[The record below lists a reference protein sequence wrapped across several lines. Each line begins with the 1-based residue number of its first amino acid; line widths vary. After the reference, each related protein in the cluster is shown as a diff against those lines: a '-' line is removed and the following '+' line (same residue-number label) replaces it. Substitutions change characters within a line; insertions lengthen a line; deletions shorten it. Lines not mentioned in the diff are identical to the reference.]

1 MGLTTTTSETP
12 SDRAGRLGLTAALA
26 VLLAFLVVPV
36 TPAIAGAATI
46 EVEARDNVF
55 VPEQLHVDPGDTVVW
70 ENVGF
75 RVHTVTSDT
84 GIFDSGNMASG
95 DTFSRTF
102 PEEGFFFYHC
112 RHHGSAR
119 NGMWGVVIVGDP
131 PPPSGA
137 REKIVVPDD
146 YRTIQRAVARADP
159 HSTVVVRPGT
169 YRESVIVRV
178 PDLVIR
184 GIDRFRTVLDGGD
197 SRTTGISVVGLGDVT
212 IRDLTVRNYLGSG
225 IALSGV
231 DGYTIERVDL
241 IKNRTV
247 GLDVTGSFGGVIEEV
262 FVWGS
267 GDSGIRIAECFSCST
282 VVRSANVR
290 WSYLGLAAVN
300 VTGVA
305 VRGSRFVRNGVGIA
319 SIGAAGG
326 ASAPGSGLGIVANA
340 VTANNTTTIPAAGLS
355 ETTGIPFG
363 TGIWIAGSANA
374 VVSANE
380 LTRHERYGILVSR
393 SLDRQFDP
401 RNATV
406 VDNEIRGPSGL
417 DLAWDGT
424 GEDNCFEG
432 NTFDG
437 PTGPSSIE
445 TTYACSARPF
455 TGLVYLPV
463 FDDVE
468 DALIVDP
475 DRPQEEPPEPKRPR
489 CQAGRPGCR

>member
-1 MGLTTTTSETP
+1 VSRARALPAILTLGALLAILVAP
-12 SDRAGRLGLTAALA
+12 ILPARAGG
-26 VLLAFLVVPV
+26 
-36 TPAIAGAATI
+36 ATI
-46 EVEARDNVF
+46 AVDARDNVF
-55 VPEQLHVDPGDTVVW
+55 APEQLHVDPGDTVVW

-84 GIFDSGNMASG
+84 GAFDSGNMSPG

-102 PEEGFFFYHC
+102 QEEGFFFYHC

-137 REKIVVPDD
+137 REKIVVPRD
-146 YRTIQRAVARADP
+146 YATIQRAVSRADP
-159 HSTVVVRPGT
+159 HSTIVVQPGT
-169 YRESVIVRV
+169 YRESVVVRV

-184 GIDRFRTVLDGGD
+184 GVDRFRTVLDGGD
-197 SRTTGISVVGLGDVT
+197 ARTTGISVDGLGDVT
-212 IRDLTVRNYLGSG
+212 IRDITVRNYLGSG

-241 IKNRTV
+241 IKDRTF
-247 GLDVTGSFGGVIEEV
+247 GLEVTASFGGVIEDV

-267 GDSGIRIAECFSCST
+267 GDSGIRIAECFACST
-282 VVRSANVR
+282 VVRSVNVR

-300 VTGVA
+300 VTGVV

-319 SIGAAGG
+319 AIGAAD
-326 ASAPGSGLGIVANA
+326 AANAPGAGVGIVANV

-363 TGIWIAGSANA
+363 TGIWVAGSANA
-374 VVSANE
+374 VASANE
-380 LTRHERYGILVSR
+380 VTGHVRYGVLVSR
-393 SLDRQFDP
+393 SLDRQLDP

-406 VDNEIRGPSGL
+406 VGNVIEGPRGL

-424 GEDNCFEG
+424 GADNCFED
-432 NTFDG
+432 NDFDG
-437 PTGPSSIE
+437 PTGPPSIE
-445 TTYACSARPF
+445 ETFACSARPF
-455 TGLVYLPV
+455 TGVVYPPV
-463 FDDVE
+463 FQDVE
-468 DALIVDP
+468 GALALDP
-475 DRPQEEPPEPKRPR
+475 NRPQDEPPEPDRPR
-489 CQAGRPGCR
+489 CQPGRRGCE